1 MSEILNTYNLFISS
15 SQRETG
21 TPSNFSI
28 YLPNSLTLNNIIPS
42 QFEVFIDRAQI
53 PFTFH
58 QFNEV
63 AGNIQC
69 RFSLLRNTT
78 TYDLSFN
85 ITPGN
90 YNILTLC
97 DTFVDNIKGYVLL
110 ATGGAYNI
118 PLSYSYNGDTNKVDF
133 NITSD
138 GITTKLTF
146 SNTTYTGL
154 NLALGFKTQW
164 SITNGLTTTSSQS
177 IDCSPSR
184 SLYITSSSLQ
194 QGYSWNA
201 ITTEFQNSSILSMI
215 PLEASPLLFIT
226 HSPKYISRK
235 PLTNTSISEI
245 SIVLR
250 DEQLNE
256 IQGFVLDWSLH
267 IIIYEVRV
275 EGIVQEITKR
285 NLALPNNQGQVLTPE
300 QKTALEEYKKQQEQA
315 LLQLR
320 DSQLKKLQKLKDK
333 LQTK

>member
-1 MSEILNTYNLFISS
+1 MSNILNTYNLFISS
-15 SQRETG
+15 AQRERG

-28 YLPNSLTLNNIIPS
+28 YMPNSLTLNNVIPS
-42 QFEVFIDRAQI
+42 QFEIFVDRAQI

-69 RFSLLRNTT
+69 RFQLLRNLT

-85 ITPGN
+85 ITAGN

-118 PLSYSYNGDTNKVDF
+118 PLSYTYNGDTNKVDF

-138 GITTKLTF
+138 GITSKLTF
-146 SNTTYTGL
+146 SNTPYSGL
-154 NLALGFKTQW
+154 NLALGFTTSW
-164 SITNGLTTTSSQS
+164 SINSGSTTTSTQS

-184 SLYITSSSLQ
+184 SLYITSNSLQ

-245 SIVLR
+245 SIILR

-256 IQGFVLDWSLH
+256 IQGMTLNWSLH
-267 IIIYEVRV
+267 LIIYEVRV
-275 EGIVQEITKR
+275 EGIVQEITRR
-285 NLALPNNQGQVLTPE
+285 NLSITTDETKQLTPE
-300 QKTALEEYKKQQEQA
+300 QQTALEEYKKQQEQA
-315 LLQLR
+315 LVQLR